1 MQLNTEQKIWLMNM
15 CVFGLTEMAL
25 HPWTLVLL
33 KLSDSIAEESNDQL
47 LTETHIQP
55 LEEKYSWF

>member
-1 MQLNTEQKIWLMNM
+1 MHLNTEQRIWLINM

-33 KLSDSIAEESNDQL
+33 KLSDSIAEEGNDQL
-47 LTETHIQP
+47 LTETHTKQI
-55 LEEKYSWF
+55 L